1 MIYRTWTDNEDR
13 YTVVTNNGRSV
24 LISTGSYTTALA
36 YEHYARRNIS
46 AETMAKFQRHLN
58 RHKKYWRDG
67 FEGLLEEAGL
77 EHLYK
82 QDIRKRID

>member
-1 MIYRTWTDNEDR
+1 
-13 YTVVTNNGRSV
+13 V

-46 AETMAKFQRHLN
+46 AETMHKFQRHLN

-77 EHLYK
+77 EHVYK
-82 QDIRKRID
+82 KNTGKRID